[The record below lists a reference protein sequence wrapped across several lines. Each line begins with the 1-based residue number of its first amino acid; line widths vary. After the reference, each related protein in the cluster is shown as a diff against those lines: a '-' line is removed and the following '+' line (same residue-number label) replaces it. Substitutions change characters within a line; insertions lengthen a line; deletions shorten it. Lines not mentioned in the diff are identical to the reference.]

1 MDSTF
6 AMGHVVI
13 RHKSNV
19 VGNDDPFAVL
29 FRCIQS
35 MNPVF
40 PFNTCYTGG
49 ETAITFFFPS
59 SCQGSSVHTQCV
71 FSTSESEMAARVCY

>member
-49 ETAITFFFPS
+49 EAAITFFFSQQLPGKPS
-59 SCQGSSVHTQCV
+59 AHCV
-71 FSTSESEMAARVCY
+71 FSTSESEMAAHVCY